1 MTKTRTVVEK
11 VVEDSAVRNALS
23 KSYGSWSRVK
33 PPSKGLSRQLEGTL
47 YGFVRDVCGAVMI
60 SPGTRPV
67 VHRRDEFKKFA
78 RIILAKVEDSDIS
91 ILIDE
96 CANGIF
102 RQFPRAITVHGDEL
116 RREGN
121 WSREARTASCY
132 SRSGFPTIFISQEP
146 SLSCSMKTAEP
157 MVEAK
162 HSTERK

>member
-1 MTKTRTVVEK
+1 MTETRTVVEK
-11 VVEDSAVRNALS
+11 VVEDRAVRNALS

-33 PPSKGLSRQLEGTL
+33 PPSKGFLRQLEGTL
-47 YGFVRDVCGAVMI
+47 HGFVRDICGAVMI

-116 RREGN
+116 RRDLKAIAFRTGQKAVLLLHGF
-121 WSREARTASCY
+121 SEATPIANPETVS
-132 SRSGFPTIFISQEP
+132 
-146 SLSCSMKTAEP
+146 
-157 MVEAK
+157 
-162 HSTERK
+162 